1 MSTELQQEPDSDQP
15 GIHQL
20 LGIQYIRPSDH
31 GNARAQERGIPDDYI
46 ADVVFNP
53 CHEDIEIYYVKA
65 LDRYILH
72 NPHIAEHGRTVIVAV
87 HGATVD
93 IITAYDD
100 DEPELYDGPGYRQ
113 LA

>member
-1 MSTELQQEPDSDQP
+1 MV
-15 GIHQL
+15 
-20 LGIQYIRPSDH
+20 RPAHMAGSR
-31 GNARAQERGIPDDYI
+31 ARG
-46 ADVVFNP
+46 
-53 CHEDIEIYYVKA
+53 
-65 LDRYILH
+65 
-72 NPHIAEHGRTVIVAV
+72 VAV